1 MGIAAAA
8 LGGLITGGLGVISGR
23 RQAAKN
29 NATANQANAD
39 LAKNYQD
46 MLAQNASANARL
58 SAAQSQDAQTAAA
71 NIAPAQDTVGD
82 PGIARALKY
91 GGWNTIKTSQ
101 LGDTTAPNTA
111 RRRLLS

>member
-1 MGIAAAA
+1 VGIAAAA

-46 MLAQNASANARL
+46 MIAQNASANSRL
-58 SAAQSQDAQTAAA
+58 SAAQAQDAQTAAT
-71 NIAPAQDTVGD
+71 NVAPAQDTIGD

-91 GGWNTIKTSQ
+91 GGWNTINTSQ